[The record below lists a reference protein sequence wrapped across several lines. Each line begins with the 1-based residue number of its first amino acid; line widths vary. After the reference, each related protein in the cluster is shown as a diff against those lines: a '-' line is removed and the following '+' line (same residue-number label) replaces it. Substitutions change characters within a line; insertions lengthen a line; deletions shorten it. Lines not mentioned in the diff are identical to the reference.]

1 MTLTKVGTNRRE
13 RKRDVVV
20 VVSNTLDF
28 TDTLFREETKKI
40 TKSLTESQTGKTS
53 TDLLVLISYI
63 KDEVI

>member
-1 MTLTKVGTNRRE
+1 MTKVGTNRRE

-40 TKSLTESQTGKTS
+40 TKKSQTGKTS
-53 TDLLVLISYI
+53 TDLLVSIS
-63 KDEVI
+63 